1 MDELICFATGNPYD
15 HVARALDILR
25 TMGFSLLSLSVE
37 GEDCETY
44 RVTIRFQPVGPLSS
58 DTLRLRMARID
69 GLEPLS
75 STSWQNRTLPERAA
89 VFGHTN

>member
-1 MDELICFATGNPYD
+1 MDELICFTTGNPYD
-15 HVARALDILR
+15 LVARALDILR

-44 RVTIRFQPVGPLSS
+44 RVNIHFRPAGPLSS

-69 GLEPLS
+69 GLELLP
-75 STSWQNRTLPERAA
+75 STAWQNRTLPERTARLCN
-89 VFGHTN
+89 TN